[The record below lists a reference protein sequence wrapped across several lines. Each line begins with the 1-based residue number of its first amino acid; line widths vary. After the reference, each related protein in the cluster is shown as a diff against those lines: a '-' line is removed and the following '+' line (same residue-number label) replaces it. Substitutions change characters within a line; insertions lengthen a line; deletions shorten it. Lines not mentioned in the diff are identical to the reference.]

1 MQVKKE
7 MTCAHSRVLL
17 WKDQGLLYQQAATTS
32 TSNYNYSYKFFHS
45 RVLLW
50 KGQGLLYQQAAT
62 TSTSSYN
69 YSYNFFGE
77 PAPSAFNLRG
87 TCQ

>member
-32 TSNYNYSYKFFHS
+32 TSNYNYSYKFFAS
-45 RVLLW
+45 QLRL
-50 KGQGLLYQQAAT
+50 Q
-62 TSTSSYN
+62 
-69 YSYNFFGE
+69 
-77 PAPSAFNLRG
+77 PAMYMSVVIPNVPQPLCYRIYGAVSCTDRPR
-87 TCQ
+87 